1 MKKIGFVI
9 LLAILFTFASCGP
22 RLAAN
27 NIEIFSGDHKTSLLY
42 TEDSTKIVQLANI
55 INYYKISDAP
65 LPPETPDYI
74 MKLQPTDHNN
84 GSAEIKLWIRED
96 KVLFQPLQVN
106 GDPVKPGVSDSAAQ
120 DFLQLLKKEP
130 VSSGTK

>member
-1 MKKIGFVI
+1 MKKIGLVI
-9 LLAILFTFASCGP
+9 LSAILITLVACGP
-22 RLAAN
+22 KLAAN

-42 TEDSTKIVQLANI
+42 TEDSNKIVQLANV
-55 INYYKISDAP
+55 INHYKTSDAP
-65 LPPETPDYI
+65 LPSETPDYI

-84 GSAEIKLWIRED
+84 GSVEMNIWIRED

-106 GDPVKPGVSDSAAQ
+106 SDPVKPGVSNSTAQ
-120 DFLQLLKKEP
+120 DFLQLLKKET